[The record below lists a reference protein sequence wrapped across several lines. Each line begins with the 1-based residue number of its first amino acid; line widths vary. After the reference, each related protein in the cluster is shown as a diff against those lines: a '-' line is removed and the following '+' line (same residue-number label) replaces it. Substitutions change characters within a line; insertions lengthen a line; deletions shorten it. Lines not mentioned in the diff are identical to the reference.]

1 MNKDEEIV
9 KLKESLYLN
18 FNDFYNSEAK
28 EITIKLVRLITSGKP
43 LLKMKYK
50 CALIDSYKFLSEVE
64 YLEKNYEAC
73 LNYIKQ
79 LQLSEVYKNETESTI
94 MHATVRRFQCEV
106 YLAIYQERYDKIN
119 ILKMQLIEFGNIN
132 RHKLEKNLKDDYD
145 KILDLA
151 SSFLNNSVKTI
162 VNFKLPYR
170 IDIPECE
177 EIVYYFNDIR
187 FSLKFKTINNKEGVE
202 FIASN
207 GILELDR
214 DKYGVYSCSDLI
226 LTFNKFF
233 DATHCMD
240 ELLNLCS
247 ESFNYFLDY
256 YKSATGCYW
265 IDNLNLKQIQVSNV
279 MVTSENYNDII
290 SIPFYYSHGIKISNS
305 QSYVN
310 KEKLKELKNK
320 LIKGQEPQL
329 WERLYLDSKNN
340 MFIEKYKEAVISINS
355 AFENYLNIKSR
366 EILKCKMT
374 DNEVEDYLQGK
385 VSYATYFLNEYIS
398 EEDFNKAVEQGI
410 ISSHAPST
418 FQIIKKCFEINA
430 DRITISRGKVNKLVN
445 YIRKN
450 RNDIIHGNLTLLK
463 SIESDAKK
471 SISSFEEF
479 IKVFK

>member
-1 MNKDEEIV
+1 
-9 KLKESLYLN
+9 
-18 FNDFYNSEAK
+18 
-28 EITIKLVRLITSGKP
+28 
-43 LLKMKYK
+43 
-50 CALIDSYKFLSEVE
+50 
-64 YLEKNYEAC
+64 
-73 LNYIKQ
+73 
-79 LQLSEVYKNETESTI
+79 
-94 MHATVRRFQCEV
+94 
-106 YLAIYQERYDKIN
+106 
-119 ILKMQLIEFGNIN
+119 
-132 RHKLEKNLKDDYD
+132 
-145 KILDLA
+145 
-151 SSFLNNSVKTI
+151 
-162 VNFKLPYR
+162 
-170 IDIPECE
+170 
-177 EIVYYFNDIR
+177 
-187 FSLKFKTINNKEGVE
+187 
-202 FIASN
+202 
-207 GILELDR
+207 
-214 DKYGVYSCSDLI
+214 
-226 LTFNKFF
+226 
-233 DATHCMD
+233 
-240 ELLNLCS
+240 
-247 ESFNYFLDY
+247 
-256 YKSATGCYW
+256 
-265 IDNLNLKQIQVSNV
+265 

-290 SIPFYYSHGIKISNS
+290 SIPFYYPHGIKISNS

-471 SISSFEEF
+471 PISSFEEF

>member
-1 MNKDEEIV
+1 MNLLSEVLKMNKDEEIV

-265 IDNLNLKQIQVSNV
+265 IDNLNLKQIQVS
-279 MVTSENYNDII
+279 M
-290 SIPFYYSHGIKISNS
+290 
-305 QSYVN
+305 
-310 KEKLKELKNK
+310 
-320 LIKGQEPQL
+320 
-329 WERLYLDSKNN
+329 
-340 MFIEKYKEAVISINS
+340 
-355 AFENYLNIKSR
+355 
-366 EILKCKMT
+366 
-374 DNEVEDYLQGK
+374 
-385 VSYATYFLNEYIS
+385 
-398 EEDFNKAVEQGI
+398 
-410 ISSHAPST
+410 
-418 FQIIKKCFEINA
+418 
-430 DRITISRGKVNKLVN
+430 
-445 YIRKN
+445 
-450 RNDIIHGNLTLLK
+450 
-463 SIESDAKK
+463 
-471 SISSFEEF
+471 
-479 IKVFK
+479 

>member
-1 MNKDEEIV
+1 
-9 KLKESLYLN
+9 
-18 FNDFYNSEAK
+18 
-28 EITIKLVRLITSGKP
+28 
-43 LLKMKYK
+43 
-50 CALIDSYKFLSEVE
+50 
-64 YLEKNYEAC
+64 
-73 LNYIKQ
+73 
-79 LQLSEVYKNETESTI
+79 
-94 MHATVRRFQCEV
+94 
-106 YLAIYQERYDKIN
+106 
-119 ILKMQLIEFGNIN
+119 
-132 RHKLEKNLKDDYD
+132 
-145 KILDLA
+145 
-151 SSFLNNSVKTI
+151 
-162 VNFKLPYR
+162 
-170 IDIPECE
+170 
-177 EIVYYFNDIR
+177 
-187 FSLKFKTINNKEGVE
+187 
-202 FIASN
+202 
-207 GILELDR
+207 
-214 DKYGVYSCSDLI
+214 
-226 LTFNKFF
+226 
-233 DATHCMD
+233 
-240 ELLNLCS
+240 
-247 ESFNYFLDY
+247 
-256 YKSATGCYW
+256 
-265 IDNLNLKQIQVSNV
+265 

-290 SIPFYYSHGIKISNS
+290 SIPFYYPHGIKISNS